1 MDITATEFAAV
12 AHEHRA
18 LNQRMFLILYPDYL
32 KDEVIEVLDSVGVPG
47 FTETEKVVGRGPRGQ
62 HFGTQ
67 IWPGADGMIYTV
79 VAPEQAAAV
88 AAALADLSTG
98 VEYRSK
104 GLFGLHVFTWSCDQ
118 VL

>member
-1 MDITATEFAAV
+1 MHIVDELPEV
-12 AHEHRA
+12 DEYRA

-32 KDEVIEVLDSVGVPG
+32 KDEVVEVLDNIGVPG

-79 VAPEQAAAV
+79 VDPQQAQAV
-88 AAALADLSTG
+88 ASALTALSSG
-98 VEYRSK
+98 VEQRSK

-118 VL
+118 LL